1 MVGFNSDGEVRF
13 DAYYVIIH
21 DYVDVGV
28 CDLFILFNKEW
39 SGR

>member
-1 MVGFNSDGEVRF
+1 MVGFYSDSEVHF

-21 DYVDVGV
+21 DYADF
-28 CDLFILFNKEW
+28 DLFILFNKEW